1 MEYQVNKPDNTFKT
15 ILLCDVCRK
24 NVARVVCFNNGKEN
38 EVRVCK
44 DCMERAMGVF
54 EDDEP
59 EKKSESRKPESRKP
73 EGDCRCHP
81 AKQHRDSVING
92 LRRDLKKKEDLI
104 KKLKEDLVSTE
115 KAYNDRAEKY
125 IRLSKDNTELTGRV
139 KKLVIENTH
148 MKESLGNALGNA
160 RENLDFYKNMYGS
173 SEKKRMESVKEY
185 GKLSN
190 GLVKVMIIVA
200 LLGIG
205 IGVITAALL
214 TR

>member
-1 MEYQVNKPDNTFKT
+1 MDNKTGK
-15 ILLCDVCRK
+15 ILVCDVCGSHTDH
-24 NVARVVCFNNGKEN
+24 VVCFNSRKEN

-44 DCMERAMGVF
+44 DCMERAMGAF

-59 EKKSESRKPESRKP
+59 EKKPESRKP
-73 EGDCRCHP
+73 EGGCRDCH
-81 AKQHRDSVING
+81 AKKHRDQQIKG
-92 LRRDLKKKEDLI
+92 LRDDLKKKEDLI
-104 KKLKEDLVSTE
+104 KRLKEDLVSTE
-115 KAYNDRAEKY
+115 KAYNNRVEKY

-139 KKLVIENTH
+139 KKLVIENTY
-148 MKESLGNALGNA
+148 MKESLGNA

-185 GKLSN
+185 RKLSN

-214 TR
+214 MR

>member
-24 NVARVVCFNNGKEN
+24 NVAHVVCFNSGKEN

-59 EKKSESRKPESRKP
+59 KKIPEEKKP

-115 KAYNDRAEKY
+115 KAYNNRVEKY

-139 KKLVIENTH
+139 KKLVSENTS
-148 MKESLGNALGNA
+148 MKESLGNA
-160 RENLDFYKNMYGS
+160 RENIDFYKSAYNA
-173 SEKKRMESVKEY
+173 SEKKCMDSVKEY

-205 IGVITAALL
+205 VGVITTALL
-214 TR
+214 MR

>member
-24 NVARVVCFNNGKEN
+24 NVAHVVCFNRGKEN

-59 EKKSESRKPESRKP
+59 KKIPEEKKP
-73 EGDCRCHP
+73 EGGYRCHP

-104 KKLKEDLVSTE
+104 KRLKEDLVSTE
-115 KAYNDRAEKY
+115 NAYNNRVEKY

-139 KKLVIENTH
+139 KKLVSENTC
-148 MKESLGNALGNA
+148 MKESLGNA
-160 RENLDFYKNMYGS
+160 RESIDFYKNMYGS
-173 SEKKRMESVKEY
+173 SEKKCMDSVKEY

-200 LLGIG
+200 LLGAG
-205 IGVITAALL
+205 VGVITTALL
-214 TR
+214 MR

>member
-1 MEYQVNKPDNTFKT
+1 MEYQVNKPDSTFKT

-24 NVARVVCFNNGKEN
+24 NVAHVVCFNSGKEN

-59 EKKSESRKPESRKP
+59 KKIPEEKKP

-104 KKLKEDLVSTE
+104 KRLKEDLVSTE
-115 KAYNDRAEKY
+115 KDYNNRVEKY
-125 IRLSKDNTELTGRV
+125 SRLSKDNTELTGRV
-139 KKLVIENTH
+139 KELVRENTY
-148 MKESLGNALGNA
+148 MKESLGNA

-205 IGVITAALL
+205 VGVITTALL
-214 TR
+214 MR

>member
-1 MEYQVNKPDNTFKT
+1 MEYQVNKPDSTFKT

-24 NVARVVCFNNGKEN
+24 NVAHVVCFNSGKEN

-59 EKKSESRKPESRKP
+59 EKKPESGKPESGKP
-73 EGDCRCHP
+73 EGGCRDCH
-81 AKQHRDSVING
+81 AKKHRDQQIKG
-92 LRRDLKKKEDLI
+92 LRDDLKKKEDLI
-104 KKLKEDLVSTE
+104 KRLKEDLVSTE
-115 KAYNDRAEKY
+115 KAYN
-125 IRLSKDNTELTGRV
+125 NRV
-139 KKLVIENTH
+139 KKLVIENTY
-148 MKESLGNALGNA
+148 MKESLGNA

-200 LLGIG
+200 LLGMG
-205 IGVITAALL
+205 VGVITTALL
-214 TR
+214 MR

>member
-1 MEYQVNKPDNTFKT
+1 MEHQVNKPDSTFKT

-24 NVARVVCFNNGKEN
+24 NVAHVVCFNSGKEN

-59 EKKSESRKPESRKP
+59 EKKCM
-73 EGDCRCHP
+73 D
-81 AKQHRDSVING
+81 
-92 LRRDLKKKEDLI
+92 
-104 KKLKEDLVSTE
+104 
-115 KAYNDRAEKY
+115 
-125 IRLSKDNTELTGRV
+125 
-139 KKLVIENTH
+139 
-148 MKESLGNALGNA
+148 
-160 RENLDFYKNMYGS
+160 
-173 SEKKRMESVKEY
+173 SVKEY

-190 GLVKVMIIVA
+190 GLTKVMIIVA

-214 TR
+214 MR

>member
-1 MEYQVNKPDNTFKT
+1 MECQVNKPDSTFKT

-24 NVARVVCFNNGKEN
+24 NVARVVCFNSGKEN

-54 EDDEP
+54 EDGEP
-59 EKKSESRKPESRKP
+59 KKIPEERKP
-73 EGDCRCHP
+73 EGSCRCHP

-104 KKLKEDLVSTE
+104 KKLKEDLASTE
-115 KAYNDRAEKY
+115 KACN
-125 IRLSKDNTELTGRV
+125 NRV
-139 KKLVIENTH
+139 EKLVSENTS
-148 MKESLGNALGNA
+148 MKESLGNA
-160 RENLDFYKNMYGS
+160 RENMDFYKSAYNA
-173 SEKKRMESVKEY
+173 SEKKRTESVKEY

-200 LLGIG
+200 LLGVG
-205 IGVITAALL
+205 VGVITAALL
-214 TR
+214 MR

>member
-1 MEYQVNKPDNTFKT
+1 MEHQVNKPDSTFKT

-24 NVARVVCFNNGKEN
+24 NVAHVVCFNNGKEN

-59 EKKSESRKPESRKP
+59 EKKPESGKP
-73 EGDCRCHP
+73 EGGCRCHP
-81 AKQHRDSVING
+81 ARQHRDSVING

-115 KAYNDRAEKY
+115 KAYNNRVEKY

-139 KKLVIENTH
+139 KELVRENTH
-148 MKESLGNALGNA
+148 MNETLGKA
-160 RENLDFYKNMYGS
+160 RENIDFFRNMYGS
-173 SEKKRMESVKEY
+173 SEKKHMESVKEY

-205 IGVITAALL
+205 IGAITAALL
-214 TR
+214 MR

>member
-1 MEYQVNKPDNTFKT
+1 MEYQVNKPDSTFKT

-24 NVARVVCFNNGKEN
+24 NVAHVVCFNNGKEN

-73 EGDCRCHP
+73 EDGCRDCH
-81 AKQHRDSVING
+81 AKKHRDQQIKG
-92 LRRDLKKKEDLI
+92 LRDDLKKKMDLI
-104 KKLKEDLVSTE
+104 KRLKEDLVSTE
-115 KAYNDRAEKY
+115 KAYN
-125 IRLSKDNTELTGRV
+125 NRV

-148 MKESLGNALGNA
+148 MKESLGNA
-160 RENLDFYKNMYGS
+160 RENLDFYKSAYNA
-173 SEKKRMESVKEY
+173 SEKKCMDSVKEY

-200 LLGIG
+200 LLGVG
-205 IGVITAALL
+205 VGVITTALL
-214 TR
+214 MR

>member
-1 MEYQVNKPDNTFKT
+1 MEYQVNKPDSTFKT

-24 NVARVVCFNNGKEN
+24 NVAHVVCFNSGKEN

-59 EKKSESRKPESRKP
+59 EKKPESGKPESRKP
-73 EGDCRCHP
+73 EGGCRDCH
-81 AKQHRDSVING
+81 AKKHRDQQIKG
-92 LRRDLKKKEDLI
+92 LRDDLKKKEDLI

-115 KAYNDRAEKY
+115 KAYN
-125 IRLSKDNTELTGRV
+125 NRV
-139 KKLVIENTH
+139 KELVRENTH
-148 MKESLGNALGNA
+148 MKETLGNA
-160 RENLDFYKNMYGS
+160 RENLDFYKSAYNA
-173 SEKKRMESVKEY
+173 SEKKRTESVKEY

-214 TR
+214 MR

>member
-1 MEYQVNKPDNTFKT
+1 MEYQVNKPDSTFKT

-24 NVARVVCFNNGKEN
+24 NVAHVVCFNNGKEN

-104 KKLKEDLVSTE
+104 KKLKEGLVSTE

-139 KKLVIENTH
+139 KELVRENTH
-148 MKESLGNALGNA
+148 MKESLGNA
-160 RENLDFYKNMYGS
+160 RENLDFYRNMYGA
-173 SEKKRMESVKEY
+173 SEKKRTESVKEY

-214 TR
+214 MR

>member
-1 MEYQVNKPDNTFKT
+1 MECQVNKPDSTFKT

-24 NVARVVCFNNGKEN
+24 NVAHVVCFNSGKEN

-59 EKKSESRKPESRKP
+59 KKIPEEKKP

-104 KKLKEDLVSTE
+104 KRLKEDLVSTE
-115 KAYNDRAEKY
+115 KAYNNRVEKY

-139 KKLVIENTH
+139 KELVRENTY
-148 MKESLGNALGNA
+148 MKESLGNA

-205 IGVITAALL
+205 VGVITTALL
-214 TR
+214 MR

>member
-1 MEYQVNKPDNTFKT
+1 MEHQVNKPDSTFKT

-24 NVARVVCFNNGKEN
+24 NVAHVVCFNSGKEN

-59 EKKSESRKPESRKP
+59 KKIPEEKKP

-92 LRRDLKKKEDLI
+92 LRRDLKKKEGLI

-115 KAYNDRAEKY
+115 KAYNNRVEKY

-139 KKLVIENTH
+139 KELVRENTH
-148 MKESLGNALGNA
+148 MKETLGNA
-160 RENLDFYKNMYGS
+160 RENLEFYKNMYGS
-173 SEKKRMESVKEY
+173 SEKKHMESVNEY

-205 IGVITAALL
+205 IGVTTAALL
-214 TR
+214 MR

>member
-1 MEYQVNKPDNTFKT
+1 MEYQVNKPDSTFKT

-24 NVARVVCFNNGKEN
+24 NVAHVVCFNSGGEN

-73 EGDCRCHP
+73 EGGCRDCH

-115 KAYNDRAEKY
+115 KAYN
-125 IRLSKDNTELTGRV
+125 NRV
-139 KKLVIENTH
+139 KELVRENTS
-148 MKESLGNALGNA
+148 MKESLGNA
-160 RENLDFYKNMYGS
+160 RENIDFYRSMYGS
-173 SEKKRMESVKEY
+173 SEKKCMESVKEY

-205 IGVITAALL
+205 IGVIAAALL
-214 TR
+214 MR

>member
-1 MEYQVNKPDNTFKT
+1 MEYQVNKPDNAFKT

-24 NVARVVCFNNGKEN
+24 NVAHVVCFNSGKEN

-59 EKKSESRKPESRKP
+59 KKIPEEKKP

-104 KKLKEDLVSTE
+104 KRLKEDLVSTE
-115 KAYNDRAEKY
+115 NAYNNRVEKY

-139 KKLVIENTH
+139 KELVRENTH
-148 MKESLGNALGNA
+148 MKETLGNA

-214 TR
+214 MR

>member
-1 MEYQVNKPDNTFKT
+1 MEHQVNKPDSTFKT

-24 NVARVVCFNNGKEN
+24 NVAHVVCFNSGKEN

-59 EKKSESRKPESRKP
+59 KKIPEEKIPEEKKP

-81 AKQHRDSVING
+81 ARQHRDSVING

-104 KKLKEDLVSTE
+104 KRLKEDLVSTE
-115 KAYNDRAEKY
+115 KAYNNRVEKY

-139 KKLVIENTH
+139 KELVSENTS
-148 MKESLGNALGNA
+148 MKESLGNA
-160 RENLDFYKNMYGS
+160 RENIDFYKSAYNA
-173 SEKKRMESVKEY
+173 SEKKCMDSVKEY

-190 GLVKVMIIVA
+190 GLTKVMIIAA

-214 TR
+214 MR

>member
-1 MEYQVNKPDNTFKT
+1 MEYQVNKPDSTFKT

-24 NVARVVCFNNGKEN
+24 NVAHVVCFNNGKEN

-59 EKKSESRKPESRKP
+59 KKIPEEKKPESRKP
-73 EGDCRCHP
+73 EGGCRDCH
-81 AKQHRDSVING
+81 AKKHRDQQIKG
-92 LRRDLKKKEDLI
+92 LRDDLKKKEGLI

-115 KAYNDRAEKY
+115 KAYNNRVEKY

-139 KKLVIENTH
+139 KELVRENTH
-148 MKESLGNALGNA
+148 MKETLGNA
-160 RENLDFYKNMYGS
+160 RENIDFFRSAYNA
-173 SEKKRMESVKEY
+173 SEKKRTESVKEY
-185 GKLSN
+185 GELSN

-200 LLGIG
+200 LLGVG
-205 IGVITAALL
+205 VGVITAALL
-214 TR
+214 MR

>member
-24 NVARVVCFNNGKEN
+24 NVAHVVCFNSGKEN

-59 EKKSESRKPESRKP
+59 EKKPESRKP
-73 EGDCRCHP
+73 EGSCRCH
-81 AKQHRDSVING
+81 AKKHRDQQIKG
-92 LRRDLKKKEDLI
+92 LRDDLKKKEDLI
-104 KKLKEDLVSTE
+104 KRLKEDLVSTE
-115 KAYNDRAEKY
+115 KAYN
-125 IRLSKDNTELTGRV
+125 NRV
-139 KKLVIENTH
+139 KELVRENTH
-148 MKESLGNALGNA
+148 MKETLGNA
-160 RENLDFYKNMYGS
+160 RENLEFYKNMYGS
-173 SEKKRMESVKEY
+173 SEKKHMESVKEY

-214 TR
+214 MR

>member
-1 MEYQVNKPDNTFKT
+1 MEYQVNKPDSTFKT

-24 NVARVVCFNNGKEN
+24 NVAHVVCFNSGKEN

-59 EKKSESRKPESRKP
+59 EKIPEEKKPEEKKPESRKPESRKP

-115 KAYNDRAEKY
+115 KAYNNRVKELV
-125 IRLSKDNTELTGRV
+125 RDNTY
-139 KKLVIENTH
+139 
-148 MKESLGNALGNA
+148 MKESLGNA
-160 RENLDFYKNMYGS
+160 RENLEFYKNMYGS

-205 IGVITAALL
+205 VGVITTALL
-214 TR
+214 MR

>member
-1 MEYQVNKPDNTFKT
+1 MEYQVNKPDSTFKT

-24 NVARVVCFNNGKEN
+24 NVAHVVCFNSGKEN

-59 EKKSESRKPESRKP
+59 KKIPEERKP
-73 EGDCRCHP
+73 EGSCRCHP

-115 KAYNDRAEKY
+115 KAYNNRMEKY

-139 KKLVIENTH
+139 KKLVSENTS
-148 MKESLGNALGNA
+148 MKESLGNA
-160 RENLDFYKNMYGS
+160 RENIDFYKSAYNA
-173 SEKKRMESVKEY
+173 SEKKRTESVKEY

-200 LLGIG
+200 LLGVG
-205 IGVITAALL
+205 VGVITAALL
-214 TR
+214 MR

>member
-1 MEYQVNKPDNTFKT
+1 MEHQVNKPDSTFKT

-24 NVARVVCFNNGKEN
+24 NVAHVVCFNNGKEN

-44 DCMERAMGVF
+44 DCMERAMSVF

-59 EKKSESRKPESRKP
+59 EKKPESRKPESRKP
-73 EGDCRCHP
+73 EGGCRDCH
-81 AKQHRDSVING
+81 AKKHRDQQIKG
-92 LRRDLKKKEDLI
+92 LRDDLKKKEDLI
-104 KKLKEDLVSTE
+104 KGLKEDLVSTE
-115 KAYNDRAEKY
+115 KAYN
-125 IRLSKDNTELTGRV
+125 NRV
-139 KKLVIENTH
+139 KKLVIENTY
-148 MKESLGNALGNA
+148 MKESLGNA

-214 TR
+214 MR

>member
-1 MEYQVNKPDNTFKT
+1 MECQVNKPDSTFKT

-24 NVARVVCFNNGKEN
+24 NVAHVVCFNSGKEN

-59 EKKSESRKPESRKP
+59 KKIPEEKKP

-104 KKLKEDLVSTE
+104 KRLKEDLVSTE
-115 KAYNDRAEKY
+115 KAYN
-125 IRLSKDNTELTGRV
+125 NRV
-139 KKLVIENTH
+139 KELV
-148 MKESLGNALGNA
+148 

-205 IGVITAALL
+205 AGVITTALL
-214 TR
+214 MR

>member
-24 NVARVVCFNNGKEN
+24 NVAHVVCFNSGKEN

-59 EKKSESRKPESRKP
+59 KKIPEEKKP
-73 EGDCRCHP
+73 EGSCRCHP
-81 AKQHRDSVING
+81 AKKHRDQQIKG
-92 LRRDLKKKEDLI
+92 LRDDLKKKEDLI
-104 KKLKEDLVSTE
+104 KRLKEDLVSTE
-115 KAYNDRAEKY
+115 NAYNNRVEKY

-139 KKLVIENTH
+139 KKLVSENTC
-148 MKESLGNALGNA
+148 MKESLGNA

-173 SEKKRMESVKEY
+173 SEKKRMESVKDY
-185 GKLSN
+185 RKLSN

-200 LLGIG
+200 LLGVG
-205 IGVITAALL
+205 VGVITAALL
-214 TR
+214 MR

>member
-1 MEYQVNKPDNTFKT
+1 MEYQVNKPDSTFKT

-24 NVARVVCFNNGKEN
+24 NVAHVVCFNNGKEN

-59 EKKSESRKPESRKP
+59 EKKPESRKPESRKP
-73 EGDCRCHP
+73 EGGCRDCH
-81 AKQHRDSVING
+81 AKKHRDQQIKG
-92 LRRDLKKKEDLI
+92 LRDDLKKKEDLI
-104 KKLKEDLVSTE
+104 KRLKEDLVSTE
-115 KAYNDRAEKY
+115 KAYN
-125 IRLSKDNTELTGRV
+125 NRV
-139 KKLVIENTH
+139 KKLVSENTS
-148 MKESLGNALGNA
+148 MKESLGNA
-160 RENLDFYKNMYGS
+160 RENMDFYKSAYNA
-173 SEKKRMESVKEY
+173 SEKKCMDSVKEY

-205 IGVITAALL
+205 VGVITTALL
-214 TR
+214 MR

>member
-1 MEYQVNKPDNTFKT
+1 MECQVNKPDSTFKT

-24 NVARVVCFNNGKEN
+24 NVAHVVCFNNGKEN

-59 EKKSESRKPESRKP
+59 KKKPESRKPESRKPESRKP
-73 EGDCRCHP
+73 EGGCRDCH
-81 AKQHRDSVING
+81 AKKHRDQMIKG
-92 LRRDLKKKEDLI
+92 LRDDLKKKMDLI
-104 KKLKEDLVSTE
+104 KRLKEDLVSTE
-115 KAYNDRAEKY
+115 KAYN
-125 IRLSKDNTELTGRV
+125 NRV
-139 KKLVIENTH
+139 EKLVIENTY
-148 MKESLGNALGNA
+148 MKESLGNA

-205 IGVITAALL
+205 VGVITTALL
-214 TR
+214 MR

>member
-1 MEYQVNKPDNTFKT
+1 MEYQVNKPDSTFKT

-24 NVARVVCFNNGKEN
+24 NVAHVVCFNNGKEN

-59 EKKSESRKPESRKP
+59 EKKPESRKPESRKP
-73 EGDCRCHP
+73 EGGCRDCH
-81 AKQHRDSVING
+81 AKKHRDQQIKG
-92 LRRDLKKKEDLI
+92 LRDDLKKKEDLI
-104 KKLKEDLVSTE
+104 KRLKEDLVSTE
-115 KAYNDRAEKY
+115 KSYN
-125 IRLSKDNTELTGRV
+125 NRV
-139 KKLVIENTH
+139 KKLVIENTY
-148 MKESLGNALGNA
+148 MKESLGNA

-205 IGVITAALL
+205 VGVITTALL
-214 TR
+214 MR

>member
-1 MEYQVNKPDNTFKT
+1 MEYQVNKPDSTFKT

-24 NVARVVCFNNGKEN
+24 NVAHVVCFNSGKEN

-59 EKKSESRKPESRKP
+59 KKIPEEKKP

-81 AKQHRDSVING
+81 AKQHRDSAING

-104 KKLKEDLVSTE
+104 KRLKEDLVSTE
-115 KAYNDRAEKY
+115 KAYNNRVEKY

-139 KKLVIENTH
+139 KKLVSENTS
-148 MKESLGNALGNA
+148 MKESLGNA
-160 RENLDFYKNMYGS
+160 RENIDFYKSAYNA
-173 SEKKRMESVKEY
+173 SEKKRMDSVKEY

-190 GLVKVMIIVA
+190 GLTKVMIIVA

-214 TR
+214 MR

>member
-1 MEYQVNKPDNTFKT
+1 MECQVNKPDSTFKT

-24 NVARVVCFNNGKEN
+24 NVAHVVCFNSGKEN

-59 EKKSESRKPESRKP
+59 KKIPEEKKP

-104 KKLKEDLVSTE
+104 KRLKEDLVSTE
-115 KAYNDRAEKY
+115 KAYNNRVEKY
-125 IRLSKDNTELTGRV
+125 TRLSKDNTELTGRV
-139 KKLVIENTH
+139 KELVRENTY
-148 MKESLGNALGNA
+148 MKESLGNA

-205 IGVITAALL
+205 VGVITTALL
-214 TR
+214 MR

>member
-1 MEYQVNKPDNTFKT
+1 MECQVNKPDSTFKT

-24 NVARVVCFNNGKEN
+24 NVAHVVCFNSGKEN

-44 DCMERAMGVF
+44 DCMEKAMGVF

-59 EKKSESRKPESRKP
+59 KKIPEEKKP
-73 EGDCRCHP
+73 EGSCRCHL

-115 KAYNDRAEKY
+115 KAYNDREEKY

-139 KKLVIENTH
+139 KELVRENTY
-148 MKESLGNALGNA
+148 MKESLGNA
-160 RENLDFYKNMYGS
+160 RENLDFYKNMYGA
-173 SEKKRMESVKEY
+173 SEKKRTESVKEY

-190 GLVKVMIIVA
+190 GLTKVMIIVA

-214 TR
+214 MR

>member
-1 MEYQVNKPDNTFKT
+1 MECQVNKPDSTFKT

-24 NVARVVCFNNGKEN
+24 NVAHVVCFNSGKEN

-59 EKKSESRKPESRKP
+59 KKIPEEKKKP
-73 EGDCRCHP
+73 EGSCRCHP

-115 KAYNDRAEKY
+115 KAYNNRVEKY
-125 IRLSKDNTELTGRV
+125 IRLSKDNAELTGRV
-139 KKLVIENTH
+139 KELVRENTH
-148 MKESLGNALGNA
+148 MKETLRNA
-160 RENLDFYKNMYGS
+160 RENLDFYRNMYGA
-173 SEKKRMESVKEY
+173 SEKKRTESVKEY

-205 IGVITAALL
+205 VGVITTALL
-214 TR
+214 MR

>member
-1 MEYQVNKPDNTFKT
+1 MEYQVNKPDSTFKT

-24 NVARVVCFNNGKEN
+24 NVAHVVCFNSGKEN

-59 EKKSESRKPESRKP
+59 EKKPESRKPESRKP
-73 EGDCRCHP
+73 EGGCRDCH
-81 AKQHRDSVING
+81 AKKHRDQQIKG
-92 LRRDLKKKEDLI
+92 LRDDLKKKEDLI
-104 KKLKEDLVSTE
+104 KRLKEDLVSTE
-115 KAYNDRAEKY
+115 KAYN
-125 IRLSKDNTELTGRV
+125 NRV
-139 KKLVIENTH
+139 KKLVSENTS
-148 MKESLGNALGNA
+148 MKESLGNA
-160 RENLDFYKNMYGS
+160 RENIDFYKSAYNA
-173 SEKKRMESVKEY
+173 SEKKCMDSVKEY

-205 IGVITAALL
+205 VGVITTALL
-214 TR
+214 MR

>member
-1 MEYQVNKPDNTFKT
+1 MEYQVNKPDSTFKT

-24 NVARVVCFNNGKEN
+24 NVAHVVCFNNGKEN

-44 DCMERAMGVF
+44 DCMERAMGAF

-59 EKKSESRKPESRKP
+59 EKKPESRKP
-73 EGDCRCHP
+73 EGGCRDCH
-81 AKQHRDSVING
+81 AKKHRDQQIKG
-92 LRRDLKKKEDLI
+92 LRDDLKKKEDLI

-115 KAYNDRAEKY
+115 KAYNNRVEKY

-139 KKLVIENTH
+139 KELVRENTY
-148 MKESLGNALGNA
+148 MKESLGNA
-160 RENLDFYKNMYGS
+160 RENLDFYKSAYNA

-205 IGVITAALL
+205 VGVITAALL
-214 TR
+214 MR